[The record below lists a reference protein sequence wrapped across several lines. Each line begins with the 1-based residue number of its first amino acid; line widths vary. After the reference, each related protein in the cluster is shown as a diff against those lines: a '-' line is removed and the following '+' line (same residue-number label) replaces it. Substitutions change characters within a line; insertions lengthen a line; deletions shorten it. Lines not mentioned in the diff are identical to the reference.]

1 MSRFG
6 ELAQYRDQLVT
17 NPIAQIRRI
26 QVRRVLNRVQTEHL
40 NTSCGFGASQGE
52 NRVAG
57 ARAHRASPSVAAHGA
72 VDEDRLGL
80 VVGGVT
86 GSGAYRQGTK
96 PRSTRPRSRLGPA
109 RRSTR

>member
-1 MSRFG
+1 MG
-6 ELAQYRDQLVT
+6 L
-17 NPIAQIRRI
+17 
-26 QVRRVLNRVQTEHL
+26 
-40 NTSCGFGASQGE
+40 GASQGE

-57 ARAHRASPSVAAHGA
+57 ARAHRGKPVGGGPTEQ

-96 PRSTRPRSRLGPA
+96 PRSTRPRLQIGSRADVHSVNHDLDSERLGDLVHNLDVLA
-109 RRSTR
+109 GVLS